1 MNKKTPMSVK
11 SAMSLFEKLE
21 SNPQSTSKIVDALN
35 TIIISDDVAHMSR
48 KGLRNAILYMAQN
61 LDSLASAGPSD
72 EDVDKEV

>member
-1 MNKKTPMSVK
+1 MSKKTPMSIK

-48 KGLRNAILYMAQN
+48 KGLRNALLYMAQN
-61 LDSLASAGPSD
+61 LDSLASAGPYD
-72 EDVDKEV
+72 EDVDTEV